1 MKWNISK
8 LNVLAGGRTRPLR
21 CCGSVM
27 VYRFQLLAELQVS
40 TEIFF
45 DSCYEL
51 KPVTAGTAAGKN
63 ASHLLKSGCAAQP
76 GAAPPDLCRRLLS
89 SCTWLSSLGKSER
102 VSSGILT
109 LMANITRVSSCFLYS
124 RRMLQIYVRLP
135 GGWLTCSCGL

>member
-27 VYRFQLLAELQVS
+27 VYLFQLLAGLQVS

-45 DSCYEL
+45 DSCCEL